1 MASGIKKK
9 GNFSVRAHVG
19 DCKTL
24 LAWNLSKNQAKNL
37 AGFTI
42 HYTISRDQS
51 FYIANEWAFEYP
63 EQHAQDAK
71 FPATSSINS
80 PLHKFRWLHI
90 PGSINQGTNP
100 YYGAYVYTLTLR
112 LDMLPCDLS
121 EPDVLTRLLQLAK
134 GGSIRLILD
143 NTHLHHQSK
152 KKKQAKPPKGMKNK
166 KAEGSPAEDQFEK
179 LFLKAAKKGAAIK

>member
-1 MASGIKKK
+1 MASAIKKK

-100 YYGAYVYTLTLR
+100 YYGAYVYTVTPRYFDDSKHL
-112 LDMLPCDLS
+112 MAIDLS
-121 EPDVLTRLLQLAK
+121 LGASIQVEVGPFSSGEIELGSDLSNPKHSKFTSETKPYFARKTR
-134 GGSIRLILD
+134 R
-143 NTHLHHQSK
+143 
-152 KKKQAKPPKGMKNK
+152 
-166 KAEGSPAEDQFEK
+166 
-179 LFLKAAKKGAAIK
+179 